1 MDINEIK
8 LVVVGLVI
16 VGLVGIGIG
25 LGISLAV
32 VSESGKNNVQI
43 LENLP
48 ENVIDIR
55 DSLLQTHYIVSY
67 RCFEFS
73 NKHVKC
79 QIYGYKDIDNDG
91 AVDLGKEL
99 DVLIEVYNVFPLSP
113 NLTTINK
120 FKKVD

>member
-43 LENLP
+43 LESLP
-48 ENVIDIR
+48 ENVIDIQ